1 MVFIYLLEQN
11 SKYIDLAALVLGAI
25 ESGKV
30 KGVTS
35 TITIAEILTAP
46 AQISDTQAMLDY
58 ELFLTNFPNLTIYT
72 LDESMAR
79 LIAKIR
85 ASTRLKLPDA
95 IQIATAIHADADV
108 IVSNDKK
115 WKNRFTTPKLFLLE
129 EYLPHSN
136 ESK

>member
-1 MVFIYLLEQN
+1 
-11 SKYIDLAALVLGAI
+11 
-25 ESGKV
+25 
-30 KGVTS
+30 
-35 TITIAEILTAP
+35 
-46 AQISDTQAMLDY
+46 MLDY

-85 ASTRLKLPDA
+85 ASTHLKLPDA